1 MAALLARGNDKPD
14 RAAAEAA
21 LLELVATGGAIRHAL
36 GDDAVWQSA
45 TAGEAMDFTARQAL
59 AVS

>member
-1 MAALLARGNDKPD
+1 MAHGNDNPD

-21 LLELVATGGAIRHAL
+21 LLELVATGEAIRHPL

-45 TAGEAMDFTARQAL
+45 TASEPMVFASGHAL

>member
-1 MAALLARGNDKPD
+1 VFAGDA
-14 RAAAEAA
+14 
-21 LLELVATGGAIRHAL
+21 VRHPL

-45 TAGEAMDFTARQAL
+45 TASEPMVFGSAQAL